1 MSTKQKTKAEN
12 LLEEERRMDAEIQ
25 RLEAERAD
33 LESPARA
40 LRWEEVQAGA
50 AEDLERRERRRG
62 IVPRMITAA
71 KVRRLE
77 LQRERH
83 QAEMEPHQKRREEAF
98 EKLEAA
104 RAKRWEAVE
113 EENVARY
120 EYGDANARVASREQ
134 RIKEANREIR
144 ALRGEG

>member
-1 MSTKQKTKAEN
+1 MNRTEKPKD
-12 LLEEERRMDAEIQ
+12 LVEEEHKMDAEIQ
-25 RLEAERAD
+25 RLEAEQRE
-33 LESPARA
+33 LESPARIPT
-40 LRWEEVQAGA
+40 WEEIQAGT

-77 LQRERH
+77 LQRERY